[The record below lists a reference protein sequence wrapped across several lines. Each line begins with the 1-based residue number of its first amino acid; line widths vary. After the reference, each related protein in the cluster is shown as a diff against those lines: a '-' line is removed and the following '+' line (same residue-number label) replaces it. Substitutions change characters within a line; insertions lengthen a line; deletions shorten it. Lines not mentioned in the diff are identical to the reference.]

1 VSLPTTQSAP
11 DRVSRK
17 VIVPNGRTHVV
28 GEFQRGRILAA
39 TAQVLC
45 EDGFASA
52 TVGRIVSRA
61 GISRRTFYQLFADLE
76 SCVLE
81 CFDDALVRLRGDVTA
96 AWSPEQAWVDRTRAA
111 LCAILS
117 FFDDEPQ
124 LARLLVVETLAAGP
138 EALSRRRE
146 LLDLLAAEVQ
156 DGGGAQPRDRPTSLV
171 AEALVG
177 GIVAMIHTRLLDP
190 AAEPLLA
197 LSNQLMSMIALP
209 YLGQERARRELER
222 RPPPGQTPRRRPP
235 QPPRPVPGGV
245 VNMRLTYRT
254 VRTLGAIRDVPGSS
268 NAHVGA
274 AAGIADPGQ
283 ISKLLARLARL
294 GLLSN
299 ERALKSPGH
308 PNAWRLTDDGLR
320 LLERVAQESW
330 GRGVI

>member
-1 VSLPTTQSAP
+1 VSH
-11 DRVSRK
+11 K

-39 TAQVLC
+39 TAQVLY

-81 CFDDALVRLRGDVTA
+81 CFEDALARLRADVAA

-111 LCAILS
+111 LWAILS

-138 EALSRRRE
+138 EALARRRE
-146 LLDLLAAEVQ
+146 LLDLLAAAVQ
-156 DGGGAQPRDRPTSLV
+156 DGGRAQPPGRPTSLV

-190 AAEPLLA
+190 AAEPLLT

-209 YLGQERARRELER
+209 YLGKERARRELER
-222 RPPPGQTPRRRPP
+222 RPPPREQPGRRPP
-235 QPPRPVPGGV
+235 PPQRPVQGGV

-254 VRTLGAIRDVPGSS
+254 VRTLGAIRGAPGSS
-268 NAHVGA
+268 NANVGA
-274 AAGIADPGQ
+274 VAGIADPGQ

-294 GLLSN
+294 GLIVN

-308 PNAWRLTDDGLR
+308 PNAWRLTDDGHR
-320 LLERVAQESW
+320 LLERVAHESW
-330 GRGVI
+330 GRRALI

>member
-1 VSLPTTQSAP
+1 M
-11 DRVSRK
+11 SRK
-17 VIVPNGRTHVV
+17 VVAPSGRTHVV

-45 EDGFASA
+45 EDGVASA

-76 SCVLE
+76 SCMLE
-81 CFDDALVRLRGDVTA
+81 CFEDALTRLRADVAA
-96 AWSPEQAWVDRTRAA
+96 AWSPEQDWIDRMRAA
-111 LCAILS
+111 VYAILS
-117 FFDDEPQ
+117 FVDNEPQ

-138 EALSRRRE
+138 EALARRRE

-156 DGGGAQPRDRPTSLV
+156 DGGGAQPRGRPPSLL

-177 GIVAMIHTRLLDP
+177 GIMAMIHARLLDP

-197 LSNQLMSMIALP
+197 LSNQLMSMIVLP
-209 YLGQERARRELER
+209 YLGQERACRELER
-222 RPPPGQTPRRRPP
+222 RPPPGQTPDRRPT
-235 QPPRPVPGGV
+235 PPERLVRSGV
-245 VNMRLTYRT
+245 LNMRLTYRT
-254 VRTLGAIRDVPGSS
+254 VRTLGAIRDAPGSS

-274 AAGIADPGQ
+274 AAGITDPGQ
-283 ISKLLARLARL
+283 ISKLLARLAHL

-299 ERALKSPGH
+299 QRTLRSPGH

-320 LLERVAQESW
+320 LLERVAHESW
-330 GRGVI
+330 GRGSI